1 MKVGKEEIV
10 GLLAAVERYLKVDH
24 DAEFKELDGRVRYM
38 IELLATVPGLT
49 ADRHLPPIANHVPH
63 LRLTWTEDAF
73 KFKAGDVVEKLM
85 QGDPPIAISR

>member
-1 MKVGKEEIV
+1 M
-10 GLLAAVERYLKVDH
+10 
-24 DAEFKELDGRVRYM
+24 RYM

-73 KFKAGDVVEKLM
+73 KFKARNVVEKLM
-85 QGDPPIAISR
+85 QGDPPIAHIG